1 MTEQINLALTKL
13 DKALEGLK
21 TIAEQE
27 MDFYMG
33 FRDATI
39 QRFEYTIELYWKLL
53 KKILLQEGVVTN
65 APREIL
71 KAAFQNQLI
80 DQELSWLD
88 MLKDRNSTSHT
99 YDEELANNI
108 YDRIKNIYLPL
119 MLQNFEQLQLRL
131 INSQN

>member
-1 MTEQINLALTKL
+1 MTEQINLALIKL

-21 TIAEQE
+21 TIAEQK
-27 MDFYMG
+27 MDPYMG

-39 QRFEYTIELYWKLL
+39 QRFEYTSELYWKLL

-80 DQELSWLD
+80 DQELAWLD
-88 MLKDRNSTSHT
+88 MLKDRNSTFHT

-119 MLQNFEQLQLRL
+119 MLQNFDQLQLRL
-131 INSQN
+131 I